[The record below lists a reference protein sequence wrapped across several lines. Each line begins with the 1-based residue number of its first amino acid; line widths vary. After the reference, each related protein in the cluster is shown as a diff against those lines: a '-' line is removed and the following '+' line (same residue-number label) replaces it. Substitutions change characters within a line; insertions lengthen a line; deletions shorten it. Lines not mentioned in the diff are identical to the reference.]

1 MICSRILTAETSF
14 VFVPVTDASANAEP
28 YSSLFSYLFGRGGSD
43 VSRRSD
49 PRYLRT
55 EKSQS
60 TLGSEFLGRKKRA
73 YDAAAAADT
82 DNMDRLVAKRV
93 PGSGKLFSVVVS
105 FTYKG
110 RH

>member
-73 YDAAAAADT
+73 YDAAAAAADT

-93 PGSGKLFSVVVS
+93 PGSGTLFSAVVS
-105 FTYKG
+105 FTSLT
-110 RH
+110 

>member
-73 YDAAAAADT
+73 YDAAADT
-82 DNMDRLVAKRV
+82 NNMDRLVAKRV
-93 PGSGKLFSVVVS
+93 PGSGTLFSAAVS
-105 FTYKG
+105 FTSLT
-110 RH
+110 